1 MNKELEDLVILEVT
15 HQVGINKELLMSH
28 RRDIL
33 CVVCR
38 QYLTYFLNYYL
49 GYDTLQIADAIGKD
63 RSTIHFNIYAFE
75 KSMRKNTNYLNEF
88 IRIDKG
94 VSRIVRNYMDYLGYD
109 RRPFRSTH
117 NILAGT
123 DFSRVDR
130 ILNRHRS
137 DQERKHQLQD
147 VKSSNS

>member
-15 HQVGINKELLMSH
+15 HELGVTKELLLSN
-28 RRDIL
+28 RRDIM
-33 CVVCR
+33 CVIAR
-38 QYLTYFLNYYL
+38 QFLVYMLNYYF
-49 GYDTLQIADAIGKD
+49 GYDTIKIADAIGKD

-75 KSMRKNTNYLNEF
+75 KSMRKNNNYLNEF
-88 IRIDKG
+88 IRVDKG

-137 DQERKHQLQD
+137 NQEREHQLQD
-147 VKSSNS
+147 VESSNS